1 MNREERKQLFNCLKN
16 LEPLNGSN
24 LRTLFYLLTKQHYS
38 DTKNYGYLEDQLGC
52 FVNKENKSESTL
64 NILLSQEY
72 DLNSSSVRPAVFV
85 GLDTPINFKKVDT
98 NSKQSQLSDNSGYNT
113 AHLAV
118 TSVSFIHVAS
128 TLDQAAL
135 LADCTTSFFVGIKE
149 HLRDTMGLVSF
160 EPVNISAPALIEK
173 APEKF
178 FRVDSIFSL
187 SFNYTVRVNIE
198 SHRLKNFALEFAAD

>member
-1 MNREERKQLFNCLKN
+1 MNREERKQLHECLKN

-38 DTKNYGYLEDQLGC
+38 DSKNYGYLEEQIGC
-52 FVNKENKSESTL
+52 LVNSENQKDSTL

-72 DLNSSSVRPAVFV
+72 DLNNGSVRPAVFV
-85 GLDTPINFKKVDT
+85 GLETPINFKKVDL
-98 NSKQSQLSDNSGYNT
+98 NSKQSQLVDNSGYNT

-128 TLDQAAL
+128 TLDQASL
-135 LADCTTSFFVGIKE
+135 LADCTTAFYIGIKE
-149 HLRDTMGLVSF
+149 HLRQTMGLVSF
-160 EPVNISAPALIEK
+160 EPVNISAPLLIEK

-187 SFNYTVRVNIE
+187 SFNYVVRANIE
-198 SHRLKNFALEFAAD
+198 SHRLKNFALEFIAD